1 MLRIGLLTLGTFSIS
16 FASMWLF
23 ALVMTRTGAYAHVR
37 ERRPVDSMF
46 DPDLLAW

>member
-1 MLRIGLLTLGTFSIS
+1 MLATFAIS
-16 FASMWLF
+16 FASVWLYVF
-23 ALVMTRTGAYAHVR
+23 IMERVAVSAQVH